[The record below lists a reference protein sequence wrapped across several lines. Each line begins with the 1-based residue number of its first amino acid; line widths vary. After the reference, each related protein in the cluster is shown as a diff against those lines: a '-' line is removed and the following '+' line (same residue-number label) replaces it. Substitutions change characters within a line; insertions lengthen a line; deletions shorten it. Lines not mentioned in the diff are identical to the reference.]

1 MKFKGFWKETWE
13 LTKHGLRWV
22 KDYWFLY
29 IVLSIL
35 LTFMYFIPSVIDT
48 IARTYKPSDELENED
63 EEFFK

>member
-1 MKFKGFWKETWE
+1 MKFKGFWKATWE
-13 LTKHGLRWV
+13 LTKHSLRWL

-35 LTFMYFIPSVIDT
+35 LAFMYFIPSVIDA